1 MFRGYPPNRAAE
13 RRRRWALGGVLMS
26 SAVAHALPPS
36 ILALFAPR
44 APLVY
49 KPPISKNAPFST
61 KRPKLKCVALR
72 LNSGPS
78 THTQPWDPVSLRWSS
93 LERL

>member
-1 MFRGYPPNRAAE
+1 MSGPSLSPYRAASV
-13 RRRRWALGGVLMS
+13 GGLSADDMS

-78 THTQPWDPVSLRWSS
+78 THTQPWNPCSLRWSS

>member
-1 MFRGYPPNRAAE
+1 
-13 RRRRWALGGVLMS
+13 MS

-72 LNSGPS
+72 LNSGPA
-78 THTQPWDPVSLRWSS
+78 THRTVEPLSVALVLPGTALTQAAVPAPPVPP
-93 LERL
+93 